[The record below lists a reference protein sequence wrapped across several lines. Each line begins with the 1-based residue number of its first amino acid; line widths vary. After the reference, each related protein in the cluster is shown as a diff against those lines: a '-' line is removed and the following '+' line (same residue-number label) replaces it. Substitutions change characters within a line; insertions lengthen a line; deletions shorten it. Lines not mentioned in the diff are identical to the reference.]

1 MRMCMTRQETS
12 SICQGITDLFVFYI
26 DFLTILGYNI
36 PNIVRKEGNYAK
48 TRTYERGSGKSSG
61 ILVEEYGYENLT
73 LHKLAAKLNIKPA
86 SLYTH
91 IKGIEELYSS
101 LSHLALSRLRDEM
114 LDAAAQKKQGEALRA
129 IAFSYHSYAKQNPE
143 MYRII
148 LKVPHS
154 NLENLVG
161 AGREVKSI
169 LFEILSQYTKE
180 KTKII
185 YYSRYYHSI
194 LHGFVSLETAG
205 FFDDGFSVEKSLS
218 DIVDD
223 FIRQLENK
231 QFV

>member
-1 MRMCMTRQETS
+1 MPRQ
-12 SICQGITDLFVFYI
+12 G
-26 DFLTILGYNI
+26 LT
-36 PNIVRKEGNYAK
+36 KEAVVK
-48 TRTYERGSGKSSG
+48 AAAL
-61 ILVEEYGYENLT
+61 LVEEYGYENLT
-73 LHKLAAKLNIKPA
+73 LHKLAAKLDIKPA

-101 LSHLALSRLRDEM
+101 LSHLALSRLRDE
-114 LDAAAQKKQGEALRA
+114 KK
-129 IAFSYHSYAKQNPE
+129 NPE

-154 NLENLVG
+154 NFENLVG

-169 LFEILSQYTKE
+169 LFETLSQYTKE

>member
-1 MRMCMTRQETS
+1 MPRQ
-12 SICQGITDLFVFYI
+12 G
-26 DFLTILGYNI
+26 LT
-36 PNIVRKEGNYAK
+36 KEAVVK
-48 TRTYERGSGKSSG
+48 AAAL
-61 ILVEEYGYENLT
+61 LVEEYGFENLT

-114 LDAAAQKKQGEALRA
+114 LDAAAEKKQGEALRA

-169 LFEILSQYTKE
+169 LFETLSQYTKE

>member
-1 MRMCMTRQETS
+1 MPRR
-12 SICQGITDLFVFYI
+12 G
-26 DFLTILGYNI
+26 LT
-36 PNIVRKEGNYAK
+36 KEAVVK
-48 TRTYERGSGKSSG
+48 AAAL
-61 ILVEEYGYENLT
+61 LVEEYGYENLT
-73 LHKLAAKLNIKPA
+73 LHKLAAKLDIKPA

-114 LDAAAQKKQGEALRA
+114 LDAVAQKKQGEALRA
-129 IAFSYHSYAKQNPE
+129 IAFSYYSYAKKNPE

-169 LFEILSQYTKE
+169 LFETLSQYMKE

-194 LHGFVSLETAG
+194 LHGFVSLEMAG

>member
-1 MRMCMTRQETS
+1 
-12 SICQGITDLFVFYI
+12 
-26 DFLTILGYNI
+26 
-36 PNIVRKEGNYAK
+36 
-48 TRTYERGSGKSSG
+48 
-61 ILVEEYGYENLT
+61 
-73 LHKLAAKLNIKPA
+73 
-86 SLYTH
+86 
-91 IKGIEELYSS
+91 
-101 LSHLALSRLRDEM
+101 M

-129 IAFSYHSYAKQNPE
+129 IAFSYYSYAKKNPE

-169 LFEILSQYTKE
+169 LFETLSQYMKE

-194 LHGFVSLETAG
+194 LHGFVSLEMAG